1 MGTHFVRY
9 SSVRLNR
16 LPTLLLSLAAT
27 VFQHLVAADD
37 ASETLA
43 SVKRIHGLVPY
54 MLLKGALKISNPIA
68 MIRSTSR
75 SFIPHLR
82 LLTDQQACWIY
93 FSRNLLEVQVYSSG
107 GFSVHQN

>member
-1 MGTHFVRY
+1 MGTHIVRY
-9 SSVRLNR
+9 SSGRLNK
-16 LPTLLLSLAAT
+16 LPTLLFSLAAT

-68 MIRSTSR
+68 MVRSTSR
-75 SFIPHLR
+75 SLIPHLR
-82 LLTDQQACWIY
+82 LPDRATGVLDLFLAQP
-93 FSRNLLEVQVYSSG
+93 FGGPSLLQRWVLSSP
-107 GFSVHQN
+107 